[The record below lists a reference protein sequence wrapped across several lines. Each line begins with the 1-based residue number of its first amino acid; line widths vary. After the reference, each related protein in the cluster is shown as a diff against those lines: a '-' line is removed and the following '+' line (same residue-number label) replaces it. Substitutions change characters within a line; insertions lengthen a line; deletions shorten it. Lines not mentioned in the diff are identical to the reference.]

1 MKTMKRLLSFLLLAL
16 CAFSLAACDFNNII
30 SSVKKVQSNVQ
41 KPIGQLIDGV
51 DENGHFEENRNYTIA
66 YSHTEK
72 VDGKDETT
80 TINVTLVFSKEGTLT
95 YSVLGDGGDTY
106 TYQYVVEDGLIKCS
120 QDGKVVKYFYY
131 YADVLVEAGL
141 LLLVAT
147 KDGVAVSQA
156 GTGTLGSV
164 AFVVL
169 NQNDTKSAL
178 TDDKSNENMYYTLR
192 KNGTI
197 STSGKRVIADQLG
210 KFDTSE
216 KGMYATTLKVGS
228 KTYPV
233 IVLVA

>member
-30 SSVKKVQSNVQ
+30 SSVKKVESNVQ
-41 KPIGQLIDGV
+41 KPIAQLIDGV
-51 DENGHFEENRNYTIA
+51 DENGHFEENRNYAIA

-80 TINVTLVFSKEGTLT
+80 TITVALAFNKNGTLT
-95 YSVLGDGGDTY
+95 YSDQENGGSY

-120 QDGKVVKYFYY
+120 QDGKIVKYFYY
-131 YADVLVEAGL
+131 YADVLVEAGI

-147 KDGVAVSQA
+147 KDDVAVSQA
-156 GTGTLGSV
+156 QSGTLGYV

-178 TDDKSNENMYYTLR
+178 TNDKSNENMYYTLK
-192 KNGTI
+192 KNGNI
-197 STSGKRVIADQLG
+197 STSGTRVKADQLG

>member
-1 MKTMKRLLSFLLLAL
+1 MKTMKRLLSFVLLAL

-41 KPIGQLIDGV
+41 KPIAQLIDGV

-72 VDGKDETT
+72 VDGQNVTT
-80 TINVTLVFSKEGTLT
+80 TITVSLQFNKNGELVYADQENGNVFN
-95 YSVLGDGGDTY
+95 
-106 TYQYVVEDGLIKCS
+106 YQYIVEDGLIKCS
-120 QDGKVVKYFYY
+120 QEGKIVKYFYY
-131 YADVLVEAGL
+131 YADVLVEAGI

-147 KDGVAVSQA
+147 KDDVAVSQA
-156 GTGTLGSV
+156 GSGTLGSV
-164 AFVVL
+164 AFVIL

-197 STSGKRVIADQLG
+197 STSGTRVKADQLG